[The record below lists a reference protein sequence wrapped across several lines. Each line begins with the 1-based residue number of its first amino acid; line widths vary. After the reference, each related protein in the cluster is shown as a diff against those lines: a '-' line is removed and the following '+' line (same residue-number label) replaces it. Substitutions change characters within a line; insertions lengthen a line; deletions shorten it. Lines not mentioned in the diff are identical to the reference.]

1 MAKNNGTEFVGSNE
15 DIQKNKKIWSPAT
28 RNGVPMTYH
37 FEYGMGMSVGYNY
50 DKTNKDNN

>member
-1 MAKNNGTEFVGSNE
+1 M
-15 DIQKNKKIWSPAT
+15 

-50 DKTNKDNN
+50 DRTNKDNNQ